1 MKALIAAWSIVG
13 AATFLSGQARV
24 QPDENALVHVRTSF
38 EFAIAAPL
46 REASPL
52 FGPNGERGWS
62 GEDWDPQF
70 LYPQPGKDTQGAVFT
85 VQHATHT
92 SVWIN
97 TVFDLETG
105 RFQYVYFVPDVLVTM
120 IDVQLKAIDQANTQ
134 VEVVYTRTALNPQAN
149 QHVLAMQEQD
159 RSSGKHWQDAIRKYL
174 ETFKSKSS
182 EF

>member
-1 MKALIAAWSIVG
+1 MKALLAARSIVG
-13 AATFLSGQARV
+13 VATFLSGQATR
-24 QPDENALVHVRTSF
+24 QPEVGALVHVRTSF
-38 EFAIAAPL
+38 EFAIAAPF
-46 REASPL
+46 RVASPL

-85 VQHATHT
+85 VQHAAHT
-92 SVWIN
+92 SVWVN

-105 RFQYVYFVPDVLVTM
+105 RFQYVYFVPDVLVTV

-134 VEVVYTRTALNPQAN
+134 VEVVYTRTALSTQGN

-159 RSSGKHWQDAIRKYL
+159 RTSGKHWQDAIRKYL
-174 ETFKSKSS
+174 ETVKSK
-182 EF
+182 